1 MLMIESQPMKRL
13 LVGAAVAAMMYAG
26 STNAHDEPEDVCLDE
41 ACEQISLFRQV
52 TPALAPS
59 GFVGTVAPRYGT
71 WGFDLEGRDLS
82 VAPGE
87 DFFRHANGAY
97 MDALVIPADRA
108 RFGSFE
114 ILRQLSD
121 NRLEAMMARLVADT
135 AADPASDAGKLANLY
150 RSYMDEARL
159 EALDAQPLQPMLA
172 EIRAADSHAAL
183 VRLMGAR
190 QSGFGS
196 SFFGFGISD
205 DARNPD
211 RYAVYV
217 SQAGLGLPNRD
228 YYLTERY
235 ADKKAAYQA
244 YVGTMLGMIGWDQ
257 PEAMA
262 QAILDL
268 ETRIAEAHWTPV
280 ESRNRDRTYNPL
292 TPAQLIESAPGFD
305 FAGFMD
311 AAGLTAVNRLVIRQ
325 DSAMPRLA
333 AIFGETPV
341 EVLQAWQAF
350 HTADDAAPYLS
361 KRFVDANFNFRSR
374 ELAGQPEQRSRDK
387 RGVSFAEGVMGEAMG
402 RLYVEEYFPPES
414 KARMEQLVANLKVAM
429 ANRIRGLQ
437 WMSEAT
443 KVEALAKLEKF
454 GVKIGYPST
463 WEDYSALE
471 VRPDDLFGNQARAGA
486 FRWQDQLD
494 RLNGPVDDEE
504 WGMTPQTVNAYY
516 NPVKNEIVFPA
527 AILQPPFFDP
537 SADPAVNYGAIG
549 GVIGHEITHG
559 FDDQGRKS
567 DGDGVLRDWWTPAD
581 AAAFEAQAARLG
593 AQYDQYAP
601 LPGFNLQG
609 ALTMGENIADLGG
622 VLLALEAYNLSLNGQ
637 PAPVLDGVTGEQR
650 VFYGWAQVWRGAL
663 RDEAMKNQVATGP
676 HSPPQFRVIGP
687 LRNIDAWYE
696 AFGVRPG
703 AAYYLPPEERVSLW

>member
-1 MLMIESQPMKRL
+1 MKRL
-13 LVGAAVAAMMYAG
+13 LVGAAVAALMCAG
-26 STNAHDEPEDVCLDE
+26 SANAHDAPEDVCLDE

-52 TPALAPS
+52 TPGLTPT

-97 MDALVIPADRA
+97 MDALVIPADRT
-108 RFGSFE
+108 RFGSFD

-135 AADPASDAGKLANLY
+135 AADPASDEGKLANLY

-159 EALDAQPLQPMLA
+159 EQLDAQPLQPLLA

-183 VRLMGAR
+183 ARLMGAR
-190 QSGFGS
+190 QGSFGS
-196 SFFGFGISD
+196 SFFGFGVSD
-205 DARNPD
+205 DARDPD
-211 RYAVYV
+211 RHAVYV
-217 SQAGLGLPNRD
+217 GQGGLGLPNRD
-228 YYLTERY
+228 YYLSERY
-235 ADKKAAYQA
+235 ADKKVAYQA
-244 YVGTMLGMIGWDQ
+244 YVGTLLGMIGWDQ

-280 ESRNRDRTYNPL
+280 ESRNRDRTYNPV
-292 TPAQLIESAPGFD
+292 TPVQLIESAPGFD

-311 AAGLTAVNRLVIRQ
+311 AAGLGGVERLVLRQ
-325 DSAMPRLA
+325 NTAMPRIA
-333 AIFGETPV
+333 AIFAETPV

-350 HTADDAAPYLS
+350 HTTDDAAPYLS
-361 KRFVDANFNFRSR
+361 KRFVDAHFDFRSR

-402 RLYVEEYFPPES
+402 RLYVEEYFPAES
-414 KARMEQLVANLKVAM
+414 KAQMEALVANLKVAM
-429 ANRIRGLQ
+429 ANRIRGLE

-454 GVKIGYPST
+454 GVKIGYPKT
-463 WEDYSALE
+463 WEDYSTLE
-471 VRPDDLFGNQARAGA
+471 VRPDDLFGNQARAGR
-486 FRWQDQLD
+486 FRWEDQL
-494 RLNGPVDDEE
+494 RRINSPVDDEE

-516 NPVKNEIVFPA
+516 SPVKNEIVFPA

-537 SADPAVNYGAIG
+537 AADPAVNYGAIG
-549 GVIGHEITHG
+549 GVIGHEIGHG

-567 DGDGVLRDWWTPAD
+567 DGDGVLRDWWTAED
-581 AAAFEAQAARLG
+581 AAKFKAQADRLG
-593 AQYDQYAP
+593 AQYGAFEP
-601 LPGFNLQG
+601 LPGMKLNG
-609 ALTMGENIADLGG
+609 ALTMGENIGDMGG
-622 VLLALEAYNLSLNGQ
+622 LAFALDAYRASLKGQ
-637 PAPVLDGVTGEQR
+637 PAPVLDGFTGDQR
-650 VFYGWAQVWRGAL
+650 VYLGWAQVWRGKQ
-663 RDEAMKNQVATGP
+663 RDEALKQQIIAGP
-676 HSPPQFRVIGP
+676 HSPGYYRVNGTI
-687 LRNIDAWYE
+687 RNMEGWYT
-696 AFGVRPG
+696 AYDIKPG
-703 AAYYLPPEERVSLW
+703 DKLYVAPENRVKIW